1 MTGSRVLLELVV
13 VLGTAAVITVVFQ
26 ALRLP
31 VVLGY
36 VLAGLVIGPHVP
48 VPLVANPGL
57 VHVLSELGV
66 ILLMFTVGTELRLST
81 IARVG
86 VPAAMTAL
94 FEVAL
99 VIVIGTLVGHALG
112 FAPVEALFAGACL
125 GISSTMLV
133 AKAFEDLGWKGG
145 FTDIVFATL
154 VFEDLIAIVL
164 LAILTGVASGSGL
177 HAPDVIRMVAQ
188 LGGFLVALLV
198 GGLIVV
204 PRVIRYIA
212 ARARGETVMIVALA
226 ICFGAAA
233 LAHHAEYSVALGAFI
248 AGLLIA
254 ESGHGHEVFALVKP
268 FRDVFAM
275 IFFVSV
281 GMTIQPGELVTELPT
296 IALFT
301 CVVLLVKPVGVALGV
316 FFGGHG
322 VRPAVRA
329 GISLSQIGELSF
341 VIAGIG
347 VASGAARPSLLA
359 IAVGVSC
366 VTTLTSGFMIARSER
381 AAGWVAHH
389 LPDRVAMFESFY
401 EAWLGR
407 LRTRPQTPWRRLRRP
422 VFVLILDTCLI
433 IVIVIAAATVAPYVG
448 PVLGL
453 EGLAARAAVLGGA
466 AVVAAPFF
474 ISLVRRVIV
483 IARML
488 ALEVIPARQHVELGN
503 AALPV
508 SLELDLGRAPRR
520 SLMVMFEIGIG
531 LVVAL
536 PLVAATQPFVPG
548 GPLVILLI
556 VIVLV
561 IVAQRSLRDFDGHVR
576 AGSEMI
582 LELMRQPT
590 HAAHLASVPAL
601 PTLETIETV
610 LPGFGGLVSLA
621 LAPSSPAVGRS
632 LAELDLRARTG
643 VTVLAI
649 ARGDNGTVT
658 PSPTEPLHAG
668 DVLAMAGSDEAIAAA
683 RSLLAPVPDEVPDA
697 PATATVPS

>member
-1 MTGSRVLLELVV
+1 MTGSRVLVELVV
-13 VLGTAAVITVVFQ
+13 VLGTAAVVTVVFQ
-26 ALRLP
+26 ALHIP

-36 VLAGLVIGPHVP
+36 ILAGLLIGPHVP
-48 VPLVANPGL
+48 VPLVANPEL

-99 VIVIGTLVGHALG
+99 VIVTGTLVGRALG
-112 FAPVEALFAGACL
+112 LAPVEALFAGACL

-145 FTDIVFATL
+145 FTEIVFATL

-177 HAPDVIRMVAQ
+177 HAPDVLRMVGQ
-188 LGGFLVALLV
+188 LGGFLVVLLV
-198 GGLIVV
+198 GGLILI
-204 PRVIRYIA
+204 PRAVRFIA
-212 ARARGETVMIVALA
+212 ARSRGETVMIVSLA
-226 ICFGAAA
+226 ICFGGAA
-233 LAHHAEYSVALGAFI
+233 LAHWAGYSVALGAFI

-254 ESGHGHEVFALVKP
+254 ESGHGHDVFTLVKP
-268 FRDVFAM
+268 FRDVFAT

-281 GMTIQPGELVTELPT
+281 GMTIQPSELAAEIPT
-296 IALFT
+296 ILLFT

-366 VTTLTSGFMIARSER
+366 VTTLTSGVMIARSEA
-381 AAGWVAHH
+381 AAGWVAHR
-389 LPDRVAMFESFY
+389 LPGRIAMFESFY
-401 EAWLGR
+401 ESWLDR
-407 LRTRPQTPWRRLRRP
+407 LRTRPETLWRRLRQP
-422 VFVLILDTCLI
+422 VFVLVLDTCVI
-433 IVIVIAAATVAPYVG
+433 IAIVIAAATAAPYIRAT
-448 PVLGL
+448 LGL
-453 EGLAARAAVLGGA
+453 SGAVERIIVVGGA
-466 AVVAAPFF
+466 VAVIAPFF
-474 ISLVRRVIV
+474 VSLVRRIMV

-488 ALEVIPARQHVELGN
+488 ALEVIPVRGELDLGP
-503 AALPV
+503 AAAAV
-508 SLELDLGRAPRR
+508 SLDLGRAPRR
-520 SLMVMFEIGIG
+520 TLTVMFEAGIG
-531 LVVAL
+531 LVVSV
-536 PLVAATQPFVPG
+536 PLVAATQPFVAG
-548 GPLVILLI
+548 GPVVILI
-556 VIVLV
+556 VMVAMGV
-561 IVAQRSLRDFDGHVR
+561 VAQRSLRDFDGHVR

-590 HAAHLASVPAL
+590 AAAASHAPQI

-610 LPGFGGLVSLA
+610 LPGFGGIASVTLA
-621 LAPSSPAVGRS
+621 ATSPAVGQS
-632 LAELDLRARTG
+632 LAGLDLRARTG

-649 ARGDNGTVT
+649 ARGDHGTVT

-668 DVLAMAGSDEAIAAA
+668 DVLAMTGSDEAITAA
-683 RSLLAPVPDEVPDA
+683 RRMLDPAPDVVPT
-697 PATATVPS
+697 PAS